1 MTESEIDVLLWRP
14 KDADDAAMRAGVLAE
29 VERLQAALPGH
40 VCAFT
45 PGCPAGSMPSL
56 AHAEAGGPGL
66 SRPDALLHIRPFD
79 AAAEQALAGLGDR
92 LARSVERAEVFACI
106 RHSVLPGYDTIRLF
120 FGFQRLE
127 HQTREACHDYWLN
140 VHADFGRRLIPP
152 YSYHQL
158 HVQAEATAR
167 AAAATGL
174 PASVLDGVAEVYF
187 PDIPAF
193 IAQLSRP
200 DVASEALEDERNFID
215 HARSLFWIYD
225 MRAEQEPA

>member
-1 MTESEIDVLLWRP
+1 MTESEVDVLLWRRE
-14 KDADDAAMRAGVLAE
+14 DTGDEVMRAGMLAE
-29 VERLQAALPGH
+29 VSRLQTMLPGH

-45 PGCPAGSMPSL
+45 PGFPSGSVPSL

-66 SRPDALLHIRPFD
+66 PRPDALLHIRPFD
-79 AAAEQALAGLGDR
+79 SLAERALAGLGER
-92 LARSVERAEVFACI
+92 LAGFVDRAEVFACT
-106 RHSVLPGYDTIRLF
+106 RHSVLPGYDAIRLF
-120 FGFQRLE
+120 FGFQRPA

-158 HVQAEATAR
+158 HVQADATAR
-167 AAAATGL
+167 AAEITGL

-193 IAQLSRP
+193 VAQLSRP

-215 HARSLFWIYD
+215 HARSTFWIYD
-225 MRAEQEPA
+225 MRAE